1 MEGVGKR
8 QPCLGWDP
16 IHREAAM
23 AKGWRQRLGEG
34 MKRIAPSLVGALLL
48 LGLDR
53 SGMAESIDLL
63 LYDLVISQRPA
74 APGSTLPITL
84 IGISEADIQRYGW
97 PIDDG
102 LFCQAIDRLT
112 AGGASVIGFDIYRD
126 RGVGQ
131 EQACLRQRFRTNPK
145 LVAIFNVAEGIT
157 APPGTPLERQSYNDL
172 SVDRDGVLR
181 RDLVHVNGQDAATVA
196 LPLRLMEV
204 ATGDREPRQ
213 RLEAGT
219 EPDSWL
225 SAEAGGYR
233 REVEAGMGLQRQLL
247 YRTPGSF
254 STWSLQQLLQ
264 SQVPTSRIRNQL
276 VLIGSTAPSL
286 KDLYEVPHSRFASG
300 NQQLRLPGV
309 EVHALRLAALLD
321 RRNGSLPLGF
331 VMPGSGDLALSL
343 ALAAL
348 GIALGEAFR
357 SLRRSVVVVAGTSL
371 LVGGTLTG
379 LLLQHVWIGPTLPL
393 AALLVM
399 AAAAWLRRG
408 AASHQHQ
415 QQIQKLLGQSS
426 SPAVAQQ
433 LWEQRDELLSDG
445 RFEGRLLPVTILF
458 SDTANFTPVS
468 EALSP
473 AELLAWLNR
482 GMAHCVPAVTR
493 SGGMVNKFTGDGML
507 AVFGAPLSEGPGAD
521 ARAAIEAA
529 LEIGHGLEALNQ
541 ELAAAGAPAMRMRIG
556 IHSGT
561 VLAGSMGSSERL
573 EYAVIGD
580 AVNCASRLESLEKHR
595 HDKLLRVLVSSTT
608 RELLEADLD
617 GTLPWRDWGAIQ
629 VKGRQEP
636 LQVSELRMG
645 STQDGQRTGS

>member
-1 MEGVGKR
+1 
-8 QPCLGWDP
+8 
-16 IHREAAM
+16 M
-23 AKGWRQRLGEG
+23 A
-34 MKRIAPSLVGALLL
+34 
-48 LGLDR
+48 
-53 SGMAESIDLL
+53 SG
-63 LYDLVISQRPA
+63 
-74 APGSTLPITL
+74 
-84 IGISEADIQRYGW
+84 
-97 PIDDG
+97 
-102 LFCQAIDRLT
+102 
-112 AGGASVIGFDIYRD
+112 
-126 RGVGQ
+126 
-131 EQACLRQRFRTNPK
+131 
-145 LVAIFNVAEGIT
+145 
-157 APPGTPLERQSYNDL
+157 
-172 SVDRDGVLR
+172 DRDLR
-181 RDLVHVNGQDAATVA
+181 R
-196 LPLRLMEV
+196 
-204 ATGDREPRQ
+204 

-225 SAEAGGYR
+225 SAESGGYR
-233 REVEAGMGLQRQLL
+233 REAEAGMGLQRLLL
-247 YRTPGSF
+247 YRAPGSF
-254 STWSLQQLLQ
+254 SSWSLTELLQ
-264 SQVPTSRIRNQL
+264 GQVPTSRIRNQL

-286 KDLYEVPHSRFASG
+286 KDLFEVPHSRFASG

-357 SLRRSVVVVAGTSL
+357 SLRRSVVMVAGTSL
-371 LVGGTLTG
+371 LVGGTLTA
-379 LLLQHVWIGPTLPL
+379 LLLLHGWIGPTLPL

-399 AAAAWLRRG
+399 AAAAWVRRG

-415 QQIQKLLGQSS
+415 QQIQRLLGQST
-426 SPAVAQQ
+426 SPAVQQ

-458 SDTANFTPVS
+458 SDTANYTAVS
-468 EALSP
+468 ESLSP

-493 SGGMVNKFTGDGML
+493 RGGMVNKFTGDGML
-507 AVFGAPLSEGPGAD
+507 AVFGAPLSQGPGAD
-521 ARAAIEAA
+521 ARAAIEAS
-529 LEIGHGLEALNQ
+529 LEIRRGLRELNQ
-541 ELAAAGAPAMRMRIG
+541 ELAAEGGPAMRMRIG
-556 IHSGT
+556 IHSGS
-561 VLAGSMGSSERL
+561 VLAGSRGSSERL

-595 HDKLLRVLVSSTT
+595 HDNLLRVLVSSTT

>member
-8 QPCLGWDP
+8 QPFLGWDP
-16 IHREAAM
+16 IHRNAEM
-23 AKGWRQRLGEG
+23 AKGWRQRLGKG
-34 MKRIAPSLVGALLL
+34 IKRIAPSLVGALLL
-48 LGLDR
+48 LALDR
-53 SGMAESIDLL
+53 SGLAESVDLL
-63 LYDLVISQRPA
+63 LYDLVISRRPA

-84 IGISEADIQRYGW
+84 IGVSEADIQRYGW

-112 AGGASVIGFDIYRD
+112 ADGASVIGFDIYRD

-157 APPGTPLERQSYNDL
+157 APPGTPPERQSYNDL

-196 LPLRLMEV
+196 FPLRLLEV
-204 ATGDREPRQ
+204 ATGDRGLRQ
-213 RLEAGT
+213 RLEAGS

-233 REVEAGMGLQRQLL
+233 REVEAGMGLQRLLL

-254 STWSLQQLLQ
+254 STWSLAQLLQ
-264 SQVPTSRIRNQL
+264 SQVPSTNIRDQL

-286 KDLYEVPHSRFASG
+286 KDLFEVPHSRFASG
-300 NQQLRLPGV
+300 NRQLLLPGV

-357 SLRRSVVVVAGTSL
+357 SLRRSVVVVAGTTL

-379 LLLQHVWIGPTLPL
+379 LLLLHVWIGPTLPL

-493 SGGMVNKFTGDGML
+493 RGGMVNKFTGDGML
-507 AVFGAPLSEGPGAD
+507 AVFGAPLSQGPGAD
-521 ARAAIEAA
+521 AQAAIEAA
-529 LEIGHGLEALNQ
+529 LEIRRGLEELNQ
-541 ELAAAGAPAMRMRIG
+541 ELAAEGAPAMRIRIG
-556 IHSGT
+556 IHSGS

-617 GTLPWRDWGAIQ
+617 GSLPWRDWGAIQ

-636 LQVSELRMG
+636 LQVSELRIG
-645 STQDGQRTGS
+645 SAQDGQRTGS

>member
-1 MEGVGKR
+1 
-8 QPCLGWDP
+8 
-16 IHREAAM
+16 
-23 AKGWRQRLGEG
+23 
-34 MKRIAPSLVGALLL
+34 
-48 LGLDR
+48 
-53 SGMAESIDLL
+53 
-63 LYDLVISQRPA
+63 
-74 APGSTLPITL
+74 
-84 IGISEADIQRYGW
+84 
-97 PIDDG
+97 
-102 LFCQAIDRLT
+102 
-112 AGGASVIGFDIYRD
+112 
-126 RGVGQ
+126 
-131 EQACLRQRFRTNPK
+131 
-145 LVAIFNVAEGIT
+145 
-157 APPGTPLERQSYNDL
+157 
-172 SVDRDGVLR
+172 
-181 RDLVHVNGQDAATVA
+181 
-196 LPLRLMEV
+196 MEV
-204 ATGDREPRQ
+204 ATGDRELRQ

-645 STQDGQRTGS
+645 SAPAADPASPPS